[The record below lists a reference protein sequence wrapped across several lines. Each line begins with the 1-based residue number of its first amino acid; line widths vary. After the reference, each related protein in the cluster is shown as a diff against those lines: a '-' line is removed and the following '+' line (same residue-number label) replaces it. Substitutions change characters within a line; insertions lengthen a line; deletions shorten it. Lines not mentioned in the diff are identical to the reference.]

1 MTLYRC
7 ALVELEPFAGD
18 GLKCIVGV
26 RELRRRRYLCVR
38 MRALIAAASSDPA
51 AVDARLKDESRLALV
66 SRRETQTDSAQ
77 SSGEEVPLVL
87 GMLDRELAEFMKAYA
102 VVIQ

>member
-1 MTLYRC
+1 
-7 ALVELEPFAGD
+7 
-18 GLKCIVGV
+18 
-26 RELRRRRYLCVR
+26 